1 MGVKPKNTVLTQM
14 HSTPVPDEDTLAA
27 WAVRYGPALRRYFQK
42 RISATEAED
51 LVQEVFLRMQTRSS
65 AERIENIEGYLF
77 RIAASVLVDRHR
89 SRQSDRL
96 PRSSE
101 LTEELAQ
108 PREEL
113 SPERVLLGKE
123 AMELMV
129 AALEGLPPRTRE
141 AFILHRFEEMT
152 YGAIARQ
159 MGVSTKTVEKLISR
173 AIKKLI
179 DCARAC
185 S

>member
-1 MGVKPKNTVLTQM
+1 M
-14 HSTPVPDEDTLAA
+14 SASAETPANDTHDLDEETLAN

-42 RISATEAED
+42 RVRASEADD
-51 LVQEVFLRMQTRSS
+51 LVQEVFLRMQTRST

-77 RIAASVLVDRHR
+77 RIAASVLIDRHR
-89 SRQSDRL
+89 SRDPGSLSGTL
-96 PRSSE
+96 PVE
-101 LTEELAQ
+101 TAE

-113 SPERVLLGKE
+113 SPERVLLGEE
-123 AMELMV
+123 AMELIV

-152 YGAIARQ
+152 YGAIARH

-179 DCARAC
+179 ECARAC
-185 S
+185 P